1 MLEKTQNGCV
11 VMFLLLLCA
20 ALRSTAGDGACVG
33 SSGTSYPT
41 NSAGIAVYCRDMHHF
56 ALPRVGSSRHHSRAD
71 REERERERKRS
82 RVADGG
88 LFFRCHGD
96 SEFKGQGSEF
106 ASNFVLAVPFS
117 KEWSSSF
124 PQEIRE
130 RSHGWER
137 DPGHGRCL
145 DPRTS

>member
-41 NSAGIAVYCRDMHHF
+41 NSAGIAVYCRDMHHL

-71 REERERERKRS
+71 REERREKALTCCGRRI
-82 RVADGG
+82 V
-88 LFFRCHGD
+88 FRCHGD

-106 ASNFVLAVPFS
+106 ASNFVLAVPF
-117 KEWSSSF
+117 
-124 PQEIRE
+124 
-130 RSHGWER
+130 
-137 DPGHGRCL
+137 
-145 DPRTS
+145 